1 MHGDGSMQLF
11 IFTMSNN
18 QLFSTLTHS
27 EIQSIIFL
35 AYSAGIEAGKAKE
48 KTTNLMSDVGRGV
61 FATFKGRDANHCIGG
76 SNNSDP
82 DIINDMSNFALK
94 IIEELCRKYNCNN
107 FLK

>member
-1 MHGDGSMQLF
+1 MQK
-11 IFTMSNN
+11 
-18 QLFSTLTHS
+18 QLFSTLTQS

-35 AYSAGIEAGKAKE
+35 AYSAGVEAGKAKE

-61 FATFKGRDANHCIGG
+61 FATFKGKDANHWIGG

-94 IIEELCRKYNCNN
+94 TIETLCEKYSCNN